1 MKKLILGIFTAVT
14 CFSLNAQIIQMD
26 GAGPDLAGTTVDITV
41 DGNTT
46 LPIEPKFHITN
57 DTGSDQQWRF
67 KRVRVNVP
75 SNWTDNICWPPLCY
89 LTQGAQTYFT
99 PNTGTQPA
107 PIIVAGED
115 TTTTGLKAELKPQ
128 YYPDGTSDSYAEF
141 MYYLTD
147 GPGNI
152 VDSLGI
158 RIFYFVGL
166 EETLPTLDL
175 SVSPNPAADY
185 INVKSEGVSQAT
197 VKVVDILGNI
207 VREEKVQGQKKI
219 DVLDLNNGVYFVI
232 LESEG
237 LKPVNKKIIVRH

>member
-14 CFSLNAQIIQMD
+14 CLSINAQVIQKD
-26 GAGPDLAGTTVDITV
+26 GVGPDLSGTTVDITI
-41 DGNTT
+41 DGNTV
-46 LPIEPKFHITN
+46 LPLEPKFYVTN
-57 DTGSDQQWRF
+57 DTGSDQQWRI

-75 SNWTDNICWPPLCY
+75 SDWSDNVCWPPLCY
-89 LTQGAQTYFT
+89 LTQGAETYWT

-107 PIIVAGED
+107 PTIVNGTSQ
-115 TTTTGLKAELKPQ
+115 TTDNLLAELKPQ
-128 YYPDGTSDSYAEF
+128 ITPGGSGDSYAEF
-141 MYYLTD
+141 MYYITD

-152 VDSLGI
+152 VDSLGL
-158 RIFYFVGL
+158 RVFFFVGL

-175 SVSPNPAADY
+175 SVSPNPATDY
-185 INVKSEGVSQAT
+185 INVKAEGVSQAT

-219 DVLDLNNGVYFVI
+219 DVLDLNNGVYFVV